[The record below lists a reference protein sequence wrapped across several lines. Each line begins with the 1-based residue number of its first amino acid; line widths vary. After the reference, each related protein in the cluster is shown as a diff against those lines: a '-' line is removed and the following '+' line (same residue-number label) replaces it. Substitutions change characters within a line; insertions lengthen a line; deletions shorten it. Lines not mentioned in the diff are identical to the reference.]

1 MTLTDDFTLKCMK
14 GSPVFLGDICAIY
27 PRKLGDIIDIGYST
41 FLKYI
46 NLFNMEKPSSQEVK
60 DNELGALLNKLDD
73 FQYFLF
79 MVNIDSESNQLAK
92 NAFYFF
98 THEQVIFSLEQ
109 EEIIIGPPQ
118 EKHLMVAEDF
128 YNFRK
133 ILRRMY
139 FLDISKDDIV
149 IEEDDDPRVRAIKK
163 KLLERK
169 KKLKKAKTK
178 DNDSNVEFSDLIGS
192 LTLNNCGLNMENIWN
207 VTYYA
212 FHDQLKRMGWRDQ
225 FNINNQM
232 ALAGAKVDKE
242 KLKHWIKSI
251 SSEN

>member
-14 GSPVFLGDICAIY
+14 GSPVFLDDICAIY
-27 PRKLGDIIDIGYST
+27 PRKLGDIVDIGYST

-79 MVNIDSESNQLAK
+79 MANIDAESNQLAK
-92 NAFYFF
+92 NAFHFF

-139 FLDISKDDIV
+139 FLDVSKDDIV

-207 VTYYA
+207 ITYYA

>member
-14 GSPVFLGDICAIY
+14 GSPVFLDDICAIY
-27 PRKLGDIIDIGYST
+27 PRKLGDIVDIGYST

-46 NLFNMEKPSSQEVK
+46 NLFNMEKPSLQEVK
-60 DNELGALLNKLDD
+60 DNELSALLNKLDD

-92 NAFYFF
+92 NAFNFF

-118 EKHLMVAEDF
+118 ERHLMVAEDF

-139 FLDISKDDIV
+139 FLDVSKDDIV

-207 VTYYA
+207 ITYYA

>member
-1 MTLTDDFTLKCMK
+1 MK
-14 GSPVFLGDICAIY
+14 GSPVFLDDICAIY
-27 PRKLGDIIDIGYST
+27 PRKLGDIVDIGYST

-46 NLFNMEKPSSQEVK
+46 NLFNMEKPSLQEVK
-60 DNELGALLNKLDD
+60 DNELSALLNKLDD

-92 NAFYFF
+92 NAFHFF

-118 EKHLMVAEDF
+118 ERHLMVAEDF

-139 FLDISKDDIV
+139 FLDVSKDDIV

-207 VTYYA
+207 ITYYA

>member
-14 GSPVFLGDICAIY
+14 GSPVFLDDICAID
-27 PRKLGDIIDIGYST
+27 PRKLGDIVDIGYST
-41 FLKYI
+41 FLRYI

-60 DNELGALLNKLDD
+60 DNELGTLLNKLDD

-79 MVNIDSESNQLAK
+79 MVNIDAESNQLAK
-92 NAFYFF
+92 NAFHFF

-118 EKHLMVAEDF
+118 EKHLMIAEDF

-139 FLDISKDDIV
+139 FLDVSKDDIV

-207 VTYYA
+207 ITYYA

>member
-14 GSPVFLGDICAIY
+14 GSPVFLDDICAIY
-27 PRKLGDIIDIGYST
+27 PRKLGDIVDIGYST

-46 NLFNMEKPSSQEVK
+46 NLFNMEKPSLQEVK
-60 DNELGALLNKLDD
+60 DNELSALLNKLDD

-92 NAFYFF
+92 NAFHFF

-118 EKHLMVAEDF
+118 ERHLMVAEDF

-139 FLDISKDDIV
+139 FLDVSKDDIV

-207 VTYYA
+207 ITYYA

>member
-14 GSPVFLGDICAIY
+14 GSPVFLDDICAIY

-46 NLFNMEKPSSQEVK
+46 NLFNMEKPSLQEVK
-60 DNELGALLNKLDD
+60 DNELSALLNKLDD

-92 NAFYFF
+92 NAFHFF

-118 EKHLMVAEDF
+118 ERHLMVAEDF

-139 FLDISKDDIV
+139 FLDVSKDDIV

-207 VTYYA
+207 ITYYA

>member
-14 GSPVFLGDICAIY
+14 GSPVFLDDICAIY
-27 PRKLGDIIDIGYST
+27 PRKLGDIVDIGYST

-46 NLFNMEKPSSQEVK
+46 NLFNMEKPSLQEVK
-60 DNELGALLNKLDD
+60 DNELSALLDKLDD

-92 NAFYFF
+92 NAFHFF

-118 EKHLMVAEDF
+118 ERHLMVAEDF
-128 YNFRK
+128 YNFRR

-139 FLDISKDDIV
+139 FLDVSKDDIV

-163 KLLERK
+163 KLLERR

-207 VTYYA
+207 ITYYA

>member
-14 GSPVFLGDICAIY
+14 GSPVFLDDICAIY
-27 PRKLGDIIDIGYST
+27 PRKLGDIVDIGYST

-46 NLFNMEKPSSQEVK
+46 NLFNMEKPSLQEVK
-60 DNELGALLNKLDD
+60 DNELSALLNKLDD

-92 NAFYFF
+92 NAFHFF

-118 EKHLMVAEDF
+118 ERHLMVAEDF
-128 YNFRK
+128 YNFRR

-139 FLDISKDDIV
+139 FLDVSKDDIV

-163 KLLERK
+163 KLLERR

-207 VTYYA
+207 ITYYA

-242 KLKHWIKSI
+242 KMKHWIKSI

>member
-14 GSPVFLGDICAIY
+14 GSPVFLDDICAIY
-27 PRKLGDIIDIGYST
+27 PRTLGDIVDIGYST

-46 NLFNMEKPSSQEVK
+46 NLFSMEKLSLQD
-60 DNELGALLNKLDD
+60 DNLNAILSELND

-79 MVNIDSESNQLAK
+79 MVSIDSDSNQLAK
-92 NAFYFF
+92 DAFYFF

-139 FLDISKDDIV
+139 FLDVSKDDII

-169 KKLKKAKTK
+169 KKLKKAKSK
-178 DNDSNVEFSDLIGS
+178 DNDSNMEFSDLIGS
-192 LTLNNCGLNMENIWN
+192 LTLNNCGLNIGNIWDI
-207 VTYYA
+207 TYYA
-212 FHDQLKRMGWRDQ
+212 FHDQLRRMGWRDQ
-225 FNINNQM
+225 FNINNEM
-232 ALAGAKVDKE
+232 ALAGAKVDKK
-242 KLKHWIKSI
+242 KLKHWIQSI

>member
-27 PRKLGDIIDIGYST
+27 PRTLGDIVDIGYST
-41 FLKYI
+41 FLRYI
-46 NLFNMEKPSSQEVK
+46 NLFNMEKPSPQEVK
-60 DNELGALLNKLDD
+60 DNELGALLSELDD

-79 MVNIDSESNQLAK
+79 MVNIDVDSNQLAK
-92 NAFYFF
+92 NAFNFF

-118 EKHLMVAEDF
+118 EKHLMIAEDF

-139 FLDISKDDIV
+139 FLDVSKDDIT

-169 KKLKKAKTK
+169 KKLKKAKSK

-192 LTLNNCGLNMENIWN
+192 LTLNNCGLNIGNIWDI
-207 VTYYA
+207 TYYA

-225 FNINNQM
+225 FNINNEM

-242 KLKHWIKSI
+242 KLKHWIQSI

>member
-14 GSPVFLGDICAIY
+14 GSPVFLDDICAIY
-27 PRKLGDIIDIGYST
+27 PRKLGDIVDIGYST

-46 NLFNMEKPSSQEVK
+46 NLFNMEKPSLQEVK
-60 DNELGALLNKLDD
+60 DNELSALLNKLDD

-92 NAFYFF
+92 NAFHFF

-118 EKHLMVAEDF
+118 ERHLMVAEDF

-133 ILRRMY
+133 IIRRMY
-139 FLDISKDDIV
+139 FLDVSKDDIV

-207 VTYYA
+207 ITYYA

>member
-27 PRKLGDIIDIGYST
+27 PRKLGDIVDIGYST

-46 NLFNMEKPSSQEVK
+46 NLFNMEKPSLQEVK
-60 DNELGALLNKLDD
+60 DNELSALLNKLDD

-92 NAFYFF
+92 NAFHFF

-118 EKHLMVAEDF
+118 ERHLMVAEDF

-139 FLDISKDDIV
+139 FLDVSKDDIV

-207 VTYYA
+207 ITYYA

>member
-14 GSPVFLGDICAIY
+14 GSPVFLDDICAIY
-27 PRKLGDIIDIGYST
+27 PRKLGDIVDIGYST

-46 NLFNMEKPSSQEVK
+46 NLFNMEKPSLQEVK
-60 DNELGALLNKLDD
+60 DNELSALLNKLDD

-92 NAFYFF
+92 NAFHFF

-139 FLDISKDDIV
+139 FLDVSKDDIV

-207 VTYYA
+207 ITYYA

>member
-27 PRKLGDIIDIGYST
+27 PRKLGDIVDIGYST

-60 DNELGALLNKLDD
+60 DNELSALLNKLDD

-92 NAFYFF
+92 NAFHFF
-98 THEQVIFSLEQ
+98 THEQVFFSLEQ

-118 EKHLMVAEDF
+118 EKHLMIAEDF

-139 FLDISKDDIV
+139 FLDVSKDDIV

-169 KKLKKAKTK
+169 KKLKKVKTK

-207 VTYYA
+207 ITYYA

-242 KLKHWIKSI
+242 KMKHWIKSI

>member
-14 GSPVFLGDICAIY
+14 GSPVFLDDICAIY
-27 PRKLGDIIDIGYST
+27 PRKLGDIVDIGYST

-46 NLFNMEKPSSQEVK
+46 NLFNMEKPSLQEVK
-60 DNELGALLNKLDD
+60 DNELSALLNKLDD

-92 NAFYFF
+92 NAFHFF

-118 EKHLMVAEDF
+118 ERHLMVAEDF

-139 FLDISKDDIV
+139 FLDVSKDDIV
-149 IEEDDDPRVRAIKK
+149 IEEDDDPRVKALKK

-178 DNDSNVEFSDLIGS
+178 DTDSNVEFSDLIGS

-207 VTYYA
+207 ITYYA

>member
-14 GSPVFLGDICAIY
+14 GSPVFLDDICAIY
-27 PRKLGDIIDIGYST
+27 PRKLGDIVDIGYST

-46 NLFNMEKPSSQEVK
+46 NLFNMEKPSLQEVK
-60 DNELGALLNKLDD
+60 DNELSALLNKLDD

-92 NAFYFF
+92 NAFHFF

-118 EKHLMVAEDF
+118 EKHLMIAEDF

-139 FLDISKDDIV
+139 FLDVSKDDIV

-207 VTYYA
+207 ITYYA

>member
-14 GSPVFLGDICAIY
+14 GSPVFLDDICAIY

-46 NLFNMEKPSSQEVK
+46 NLFNMEKPSLQEVK
-60 DNELGALLNKLDD
+60 DNELSALLNKLDD

-92 NAFYFF
+92 NAFHFF

-118 EKHLMVAEDF
+118 ERHLMVAEDF

-139 FLDISKDDIV
+139 FLDVSKDDIV

-207 VTYYA
+207 ITYYA

-242 KLKHWIKSI
+242 KMKHWIKSI

>member
-14 GSPVFLGDICAIY
+14 GSPVFLDDICAIY
-27 PRKLGDIIDIGYST
+27 PRKLGDIVDIGYST

-46 NLFNMEKPSSQEVK
+46 NLFNMEKPSLQEVK
-60 DNELGALLNKLDD
+60 DNELSALLNKLDD

-92 NAFYFF
+92 NAFHFF

-118 EKHLMVAEDF
+118 ERHLMVAEDF
-128 YNFRK
+128 YNFRR

-139 FLDISKDDIV
+139 FLDVSKDVIV
-149 IEEDDDPRVRAIKK
+149 IEEDVDPSVRAIKK
-163 KLLERK
+163 KLLERR

-207 VTYYA
+207 ITYYA

>member
-14 GSPVFLGDICAIY
+14 GSPVFLDDICAIY
-27 PRKLGDIIDIGYST
+27 PRKLGDIVDIGYST

-60 DNELGALLNKLDD
+60 DNELGTLLNKLDD

-79 MVNIDSESNQLAK
+79 MVNIDAESNQLAK
-92 NAFYFF
+92 NAFHFF

-118 EKHLMVAEDF
+118 EKHLMIAEDF

-139 FLDISKDDIV
+139 FLDVSKDDIV

-207 VTYYA
+207 ITYYA

>member
-14 GSPVFLGDICAIY
+14 GSPVFLDDICAIY
-27 PRKLGDIIDIGYST
+27 PRKLGDIVDIGYST

-46 NLFNMEKPSSQEVK
+46 NLFNMEKPSLQEVK
-60 DNELGALLNKLDD
+60 DNELSALLNKLDD

-92 NAFYFF
+92 NAFHFF

-118 EKHLMVAEDF
+118 ERHLMVAEDF
-128 YNFRK
+128 YNFRR

-139 FLDISKDDIV
+139 FLDVSKDDIV

-163 KLLERK
+163 KLLERR

-207 VTYYA
+207 ITYYA

>member
-14 GSPVFLGDICAIY
+14 GSPVFLKDICAVF
-27 PRKLGDIIDIGYST
+27 PRTVGDIVDVGYST

-46 NLFNMEKPSSQEVK
+46 NLFSMEKPEPKALEDS
-60 DNELGALLNKLDD
+60 ELAKALSELDD
-73 FQYFLF
+73 FIYFLF
-79 MVNIDSESNQLAK
+79 IASIDAEANQLAK
-92 NAFYFF
+92 NAFQFF
-98 THEQVIFSLEQ
+98 THEQAIFSLEQ
-109 EEIIIGPPQ
+109 KQIIIGPPQ
-118 EKHLMVAEDF
+118 EKHLMLAEDF
-128 YNFRK
+128 YDFRK

-139 FLDISKDDIV
+139 FLDVSKDDIV
-149 IEEDDDPRVRAIKK
+149 IEENDDPRVRAIKK

-169 KKLKKAKTK
+169 KKLKKVKSK
-178 DNDSNVEFSDLIGS
+178 NGDSNIEFSDLIGS

-207 VTYYA
+207 ITYYA

-242 KLKHWIKSI
+242 KMKHWIKSI

>member
-14 GSPVFLGDICAIY
+14 GSPVLLDDICAIY
-27 PRKLGDIIDIGYST
+27 PRTLGDIVDIGYST

-46 NLFNMEKPSSQEVK
+46 NLFNMEKPSLQEVK
-60 DNELGALLNKLDD
+60 DNELSALLNKLDD

-92 NAFYFF
+92 NAFHFF

-118 EKHLMVAEDF
+118 ERHLMVAEDF

-139 FLDISKDDIV
+139 FLDVSKDDIV

-207 VTYYA
+207 ITYYA

>member
-14 GSPVFLGDICAIY
+14 GSPVLLDDICAIY
-27 PRKLGDIIDIGYST
+27 PRTLGDIVDIGYST

-46 NLFNMEKPSSQEVK
+46 NLFNMEKPSLQEVK
-60 DNELGALLNKLDD
+60 DNELSALLNKLDD

-79 MVNIDSESNQLAK
+79 MVNIDVDSNQLAK
-92 NAFYFF
+92 NAFNFF

-118 EKHLMVAEDF
+118 ERHLMVAEDF

-139 FLDISKDDIV
+139 FLDVSKDDIV

-207 VTYYA
+207 ITYYA

>member
-14 GSPVFLGDICAIY
+14 GSPVFLDDICAIY
-27 PRKLGDIIDIGYST
+27 PRKLGDIVDIGYST

-60 DNELGALLNKLDD
+60 DNELSALLNKLDD

-92 NAFYFF
+92 NAFHFF

-139 FLDISKDDIV
+139 FLDVSKDDIV

-169 KKLKKAKTK
+169 KKLKKIKTK
-178 DNDSNVEFSDLIGS
+178 DNDSNIEFSDLIGS

-207 VTYYA
+207 ITYYA

>member
-14 GSPVFLGDICAIY
+14 GSPVFLDDICAIY
-27 PRKLGDIIDIGYST
+27 PRKLGDIVDIGYST

-46 NLFNMEKPSSQEVK
+46 NLFNMEKPSLQEVK
-60 DNELGALLNKLDD
+60 DNELSALLNKLDD

-92 NAFYFF
+92 NAFHFF

-139 FLDISKDDIV
+139 FLDVSKDDIV

-163 KLLERK
+163 KLLERR

-207 VTYYA
+207 ITYYA

>member
-14 GSPVFLGDICAIY
+14 GSPVFLDDICAIY
-27 PRKLGDIIDIGYST
+27 PRKLGDIVDIGYST

-46 NLFNMEKPSSQEVK
+46 NLFNMEKPSLQEVK
-60 DNELGALLNKLDD
+60 DNELSALLNKLDD

-79 MVNIDSESNQLAK
+79 MVNIDAESNQLAK
-92 NAFYFF
+92 NAFHFF

-118 EKHLMVAEDF
+118 EKHLMIAEDF

-139 FLDISKDDIV
+139 FLDVSKDDIV

-207 VTYYA
+207 ITYYA

-242 KLKHWIKSI
+242 KMKHWIKSI

>member
-14 GSPVFLGDICAIY
+14 GSPVFLDDICAIY
-27 PRKLGDIIDIGYST
+27 PRKLGDIVDIGYST

-46 NLFNMEKPSSQEVK
+46 NLFNMEKPSLQEVK
-60 DNELGALLNKLDD
+60 DNELSALLNKLDD

-79 MVNIDSESNQLAK
+79 MVNIDAESNQLAK
-92 NAFYFF
+92 NAFHFF

-118 EKHLMVAEDF
+118 EKHLMIAEDF

-139 FLDISKDDIV
+139 FLDVSKDDIV

-207 VTYYA
+207 ITYYA

>member
-14 GSPVFLGDICAIY
+14 GSPVFLDDICAIY
-27 PRKLGDIIDIGYST
+27 PRKLGDIVDIGYST

-46 NLFNMEKPSSQEVK
+46 NLFNMEKPSLQEVK
-60 DNELGALLNKLDD
+60 DNELSALLNKLDD

-92 NAFYFF
+92 NAFHFF

-118 EKHLMVAEDF
+118 ERHLMVAEDF

-139 FLDISKDDIV
+139 FLDVSKDDIV

-169 KKLKKAKTK
+169 KKLKKTKTK

-207 VTYYA
+207 ITYYA

>member
-14 GSPVFLGDICAIY
+14 GSPVFLDDICAIY
-27 PRKLGDIIDIGYST
+27 PRKLGDIVDIGYST

-46 NLFNMEKPSSQEVK
+46 NLFNMEKPSLQEVK
-60 DNELGALLNKLDD
+60 DNELSALLNKLDD

-92 NAFYFF
+92 NAFHFF

-118 EKHLMVAEDF
+118 ERHLMVAEDF

-139 FLDISKDDIV
+139 FLDVSKDDIV

-169 KKLKKAKTK
+169 KKLKKTKTK

-207 VTYYA
+207 ITYYA

-242 KLKHWIKSI
+242 KMKHWIKSI

>member
-14 GSPVFLGDICAIY
+14 GSPVFLDDICAIY
-27 PRKLGDIIDIGYST
+27 PRKLGDIVDIGYST

-60 DNELGALLNKLDD
+60 DNELGTLLNKLDD

-92 NAFYFF
+92 NAFHFF

-118 EKHLMVAEDF
+118 EKHLMIAEDF
-128 YNFRK
+128 YTFRK

-139 FLDISKDDIV
+139 FLDVSKDDIV

-207 VTYYA
+207 ITYYA

>member
-14 GSPVFLGDICAIY
+14 GSPVFLDDICAIY
-27 PRKLGDIIDIGYST
+27 PRKLGDIVDIGYST

-46 NLFNMEKPSSQEVK
+46 NLFNMEKPSLQEVK
-60 DNELGALLNKLDD
+60 DNELSALLNKLDD

-92 NAFYFF
+92 NAFHFF

-139 FLDISKDDIV
+139 FLDVSKDDII

-169 KKLKKAKTK
+169 KKLKKVKTK

-192 LTLNNCGLNMENIWN
+192 LTVNNCGLNMENIWN
-207 VTYYA
+207 ITYYA